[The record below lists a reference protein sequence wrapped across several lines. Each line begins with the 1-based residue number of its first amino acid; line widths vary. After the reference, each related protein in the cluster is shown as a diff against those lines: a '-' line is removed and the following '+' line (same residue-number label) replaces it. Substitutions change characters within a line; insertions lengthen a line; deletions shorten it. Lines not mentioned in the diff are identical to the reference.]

1 MNINV
6 AAQVNSNSTG
16 LARKQ
21 EQKRFIYGTIELID
35 HGLPLLN
42 RNLDRHALELDQNW
56 YSIYSP
62 NLTCPSSLK
71 DEPQPALDARDSIKS
86 NVVVKDET
94 ITSFSVG

>member
-16 LARKQ
+16 LAREQ

-42 RNLDRHALELDQNW
+42 RNLDRQDIHW
-56 YSIYSP
+56 S
-62 NLTCPSSLK
+62 
-71 DEPQPALDARDSIKS
+71 
-86 NVVVKDET
+86 
-94 ITSFSVG
+94 